1 MEFLAAFFQGIL
13 DLGSYV
19 FMPLVVTIIGLVVGL
34 KPGKAFSSGLMLGV
48 AICGINL
55 VVSYMSTSVGT
66 PVQAFVEETGLEL
79 TALDMGWA
87 PALGLVWSWRYVFI
101 MFVVQIGINVLMLLI
116 KKTDT
121 LNVDMWN
128 VANQGFTAFLIYCV
142 TAPVLGE
149 LGGVISGFTAGGIQ
163 VILELKN
170 SDATKYQIQE
180 LTGCPGIGMPHP
192 MFLSNVIFYPVARL
206 LDKVFPDESR
216 LDCAALQ
223 EKIGIFGENHI
234 IGFILGTVIGLIAG
248 EGAGAFG
255 TGVMAGTALTLFPMV
270 SKLFMTAL
278 TPISEAASEWVQKR
292 FPGRT
297 MVIGLDWPILAG
309 NSEIWVAVILTIPV
323 ALGVSLVLPGNTV
336 LPFGNL
342 MNVCVCAAA
351 FIPCRGDLRKM
362 IIISWL
368 MVPILCWSASD
379 FAPMLTQLAN
389 EVGGT
394 LPEGGMQ
401 LAWWG
406 MDIAEIR
413 WAAVEACRGNIGG
426 IAALIGYFALC
437 FPYFKNQKNEEKAAA
452 ERMGVEY
459 LQ

>member
-1 MEFLAAFFQGIL
+1 MEVLQTVFQAIL
-13 DLGSYV
+13 NLGSSV
-19 FMPLVVTIIGLVVGL
+19 FMPLVVFLIGLVVGL
-34 KPGKAFSSGLMLGV
+34 KPAKAFSAGLTLGV
-48 AICGINL
+48 AIVGINL
-55 VVSYMSTSVGT
+55 VVSYMSTSVGQ
-66 PVQAFVEETGLEL
+66 PIQGFVEATGIQL
-79 TALDMGWA
+79 TALDMGWS
-87 PALGLVWSWRYVFI
+87 PALSLVWSWPYVFL
-101 MFVVQIGINVLMLLI
+101 MFVIQIGINVIMLLI
-116 KKTDT
+116 NKTDT

-142 TAPVLGE
+142 TGSVVA
-149 LGGVISGFTAGGIQ
+149 GFVAGGIQ

-192 MFLSNVIFYPVARL
+192 MFLSNIIFYPIARL
-206 LDKVFPDESR
+206 LDKVFPEETK
-216 LDCAALQ
+216 LDTAAMQ
-223 EKIGIFGENHI
+223 EKIGIFGENHV
-234 IGFILGTVIGLIAG
+234 IGFILGTIIGLIAG
-248 EGAGAFG
+248 QGSAALA

-278 TPISEAASEWVQKR
+278 TPISEASQGWVQKR
-292 FPGRT
+292 FPGRE

-309 NSEIWVAVILTIPV
+309 NSEIWVAIILTIPV
-323 ALGVSLVLPGNTV
+323 AIGVALVLPGNTV

-351 FIPCRGDLRKM
+351 FVSCKGDLRKM
-362 IIISWL
+362 VLISWL

-394 LPEGGMQ
+394 LPANGLQ

-413 WAAVEACRGNIGG
+413 WAAVEACRGNFIGIG
-426 IAALIGYFALC
+426 ALVGFFALC
-437 FPYFKNQKNEEKAAA
+437 FPFFKNQKNEEKAAA
-452 ERMGVEY
+452 ERMGLEIASK
-459 LQ
+459 

>member
-1 MEFLAAFFQGIL
+1 MEALQVFFQAIL
-13 DLGSYV
+13 DLGSSV
-19 FMPLVVTIIGLVVGL
+19 FMPIIVMIIGLIVGL
-34 KPGKAFSSGLMLGV
+34 KPSKAFASGLTLGV
-48 AICGINL
+48 AIVGINL
-55 VVSYMSTSVGT
+55 VVTYMSETIGAAS
-66 PVQAFVEETGLEL
+66 QQFVENMGLQL
-79 TALDMGWA
+79 TSLDMGWA
-87 PALGLVWSWRYVFI
+87 PALGLVWSWRYVFL
-101 MFVVQIGINVLMLLI
+101 MFAIQIGINVIMLLI

-128 VANQGFTAFLIYCV
+128 VANQAFTAFLIYCV
-142 TAPVLGE
+142 VEPVAGE
-149 LGGVISGFTAGGIQ
+149 MPGVVAGFCVAGVQ
-163 VILELKN
+163 VILELKS

-206 LDKVFPDESR
+206 LDKVFPEETK
-216 LDCAALQ
+216 LDCERLQ
-223 EKIGIFGENHI
+223 EKIGVFGENQT

-248 EGAGAFG
+248 EGTGALAL
-255 TGVMAGTALTLFPMV
+255 GVEGACALTLFPMV
-270 SKLFMTAL
+270 SKLFMTAF
-278 TPISEAASEWVQKR
+278 TPISEAASGWVQKR

-309 NSEIWVAVILTIPV
+309 NSEIWVAIILTIPV
-323 ALGVSLVLPGNTV
+323 AIGVSLVLPGNTV

-351 FIPCRGDLRKM
+351 FVSCKGDLRKM
-362 IIISWL
+362 VLISWV

-379 FAPMLTQLAN
+379 FAPMLTRLAT

-394 LPEGGMQ
+394 LPDGGMQ

-413 WAAVEACRGNIGG
+413 WAAVEAFRGNIGG
-426 IAALIGYFALC
+426 IVALLAYAGLC
-437 FPYFKNQKNEEKAAA
+437 IPYFKNQKVEDKAAA

-459 LQ
+459 LG